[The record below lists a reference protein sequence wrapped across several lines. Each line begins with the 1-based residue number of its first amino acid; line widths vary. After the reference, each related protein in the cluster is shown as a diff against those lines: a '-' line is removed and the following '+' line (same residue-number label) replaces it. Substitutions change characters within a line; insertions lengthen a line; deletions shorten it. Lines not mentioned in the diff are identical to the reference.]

1 MRGRRRQR
9 QGEGQAGAFP
19 ALAGNR
25 AVVMDDPTNVLRVL
39 LQGGYLPAT
48 AGNPRPH
55 GMPPFLQ
62 TLEDEDLAA
71 VATFVRSAW
80 GNRAGRVDTI
90 DAHRARERRAP

>member
-1 MRGRRRQR
+1 
-9 QGEGQAGAFP
+9 
-19 ALAGNR
+19 
-25 AVVMDDPTNVLRVL
+25 MDDPTNVLRVL

-71 VATFVRSAW
+71 VATFVRGAW